1 MIDENTPYKLAEI
14 IQDTWP
20 QLYYLKKPTMTF
32 TVYSRDG
39 CPYCDKIQQVLVLS
53 EIKHVIYK
61 LDRDFTRE
69 EFYDK
74 FGKGSTFP
82 RVVKDDVLEL
92 QVAVSESFLMTVVQ
106 SIQNLLEVKSAR
118 FLRKVIDF
126 LNYCVKVDFSHFE
139 DDGIDLGFLSASFG
153 LKGSVLKNVD
163 DLDDV

>member
-74 FGKGSTFP
+74 FGEGSTFP
-82 RVVKDDVLEL
+82 RVVKEDEL
-92 QVAVSESFLMTVVQ
+92 IGGCMETVKYLRE
-106 SIQNLLEVKSAR
+106 QNLV
-118 FLRKVIDF
+118 
-126 LNYCVKVDFSHFE
+126 
-139 DDGIDLGFLSASFG
+139 
-153 LKGSVLKNVD
+153 
-163 DLDDV
+163 